1 MQIKLVLVD
10 FDDTLVITEPRFQN
24 ARRVLFERLAAAG
37 FEEELCRTVHEQEVD
52 PEMLQR
58 YGLGPGRLEHS
69 FRETYTRLCDRLGHA
84 LEEAL
89 AEEFAVI
96 GRGVAGPSEPIEGA
110 LEALRTLAAR
120 YPTAVY
126 TQAGNHEYQLGCLRA
141 AGVLD
146 VVPADRVRICE
157 RKSTD
162 EFRAAMLH
170 FGAGDPR
177 SVWMIGNS
185 VRSDLNPALAAGANA
200 ILVGNGAD
208 WVHEQ
213 AEPISTYY
221 VRVQS
226 FTEAAEYLVGIR
238 DGTAPDQ

>member
-1 MQIKLVLVD
+1 MYSGFGSGRALAGAVRAPSLSAGFRVRLRECMQIKLVLVD

-110 LEALRTLAAR
+110 LEALRT
-120 YPTAVY
+120 
-126 TQAGNHEYQLGCLRA
+126 
-141 AGVLD
+141 
-146 VVPADRVRICE
+146 
-157 RKSTD
+157 
-162 EFRAAMLH
+162 
-170 FGAGDPR
+170 
-177 SVWMIGNS
+177 
-185 VRSDLNPALAAGANA
+185 
-200 ILVGNGAD
+200 
-208 WVHEQ
+208 
-213 AEPISTYY
+213 
-221 VRVQS
+221 
-226 FTEAAEYLVGIR
+226 
-238 DGTAPDQ
+238 